1 MLHLVYRFAPTAKA
15 RADLP
20 EFWRW
25 IADRQLWF
33 YDGLDMVLDT
43 TWHTVTIG
51 DNVHCLEH
59 KVTFADEAAWGEYR
73 RAVGRRSADPE
84 WEGRRTSQDEW
95 YDILDSRILS
105 DPPIPVP
112 LPRRTVTR
120 TDSGATE
127 SRSAPDRS
135 NFLLDRARFATL
147 ATTGPHGPWAA
158 TVNFVARHRPLH
170 LVWYSLRTA
179 EHSADIAAHP
189 RVSGSVFMS
198 GLTGPDAPSG
208 LPIDGAQFSGSCR
221 EISAGELPDY
231 YEHYYAANFPDPAE
245 RAAWALPIE
254 SFQGAGPRRFYRLD
268 IERWGLYDA
277 QRWTVDKHDTR
288 LEVALSDIEKSAEQR
303 LGFSTVIE

>member
-1 MLHLVYRFAPTAKA
+1 
-15 RADLP
+15 
-20 EFWRW
+20 
-25 IADRQLWF
+25 
-33 YDGLDMVLDT
+33 MVLDT

-73 RAVGRRSADPE
+73 RAVSRRSADPE
-84 WEGRRTSQDEW
+84 WESRRTGQDEW

-105 DPPIPVP
+105 DPPLPIP
-112 LPRRTVTR
+112 LPQRAAARSDSAAVS
-120 TDSGATE
+120 DSGAAG
-127 SRSAPDRS
+127 SRSAPARS
-135 NFLLDRARFATL
+135 SFLLDRARFVTL

-170 LVWYSLRTA
+170 LIWYSLRTA
-179 EHSADIAAHP
+179 EHSANIIANP
-189 RVSGSVFMS
+189 RVSGSMFMT

-221 EISAGELPDY
+221 EVSPAELPEC

-245 RAAWALPIE
+245 RADWALPVE
-254 SFQGAGPRRFYRLD
+254 SFRGDGPRRFYRLD

-288 LEVALSDIEKSAEQR
+288 MEVALSEIEEEAAGQR
-303 LGFSTVIE
+303 RAPQ